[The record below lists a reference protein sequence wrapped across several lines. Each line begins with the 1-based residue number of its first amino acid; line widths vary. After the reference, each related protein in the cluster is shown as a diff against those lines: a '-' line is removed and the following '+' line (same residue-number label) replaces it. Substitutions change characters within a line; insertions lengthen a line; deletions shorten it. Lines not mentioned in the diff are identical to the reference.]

1 MNSHVKRW
9 IDSIV
14 SEYPVG
20 HEFLATTVREQLVS
34 ERGTTFVVD
43 NSAIGWYL
51 NRKDNIISK
60 DMNRGR
66 RTYVRI

>member
-14 SEYPVG
+14 SSFPVG
-20 HEFLATTVREQLVS
+20 HEFIAQQVKEELVS
-34 ERGTTFVVD
+34 RRGTTFVAD

-51 NRKDNIISK
+51 NRKDNVLIKNLS
-60 DMNRGR
+60 RGR
-66 RTYVRI
+66 RVYVRI